1 MAKRFRFIHCAD
13 LHLGTPLAIRE
24 APSRYWEKTLRD
36 ATFQAFRNI
45 VDTAIEKRVAA
56 IVIAGD
62 VYNSADH
69 SLPAQLEF
77 SRELCGYQHVYR
89 ARQPRS
95 GERVAGAG
103 AVAADRACVQRGQS
117 GRITARGGK

>member
-62 VYNSADH
+62 VYNSAATA
-69 SLPAQLEF
+69 PAPATR
-77 SRELCGYQHVYR
+77 SPDRGCR
-89 ARQPRS
+89 AR
-95 GERVAGAG
+95 
-103 AVAADRACVQRGQS
+103 
-117 GRITARGGK
+117 